1 MRVPVLL
8 PNAIA
13 DLFAQATC
21 SGQLTLADRYG
32 ILAAVMA
39 KELDREERTA
49 IDRMLYAVRRGR
61 MQLADE
67 LSTSPC

>member
-1 MRVPVLL
+1 MQVPVLL
-8 PNAIA
+8 PCAIA

-39 KELDREERTA
+39 EELDSEERTA

-67 LSTSPC
+67 LSISPC